1 MIEFHFEIDF
11 ELDESKYSDWLTRI
25 CQSEKSTVGDLNY
38 IFCTDEYLL
47 DINQKYLSHDTF
59 TDIITFD
66 YCEGDSVSGDVFIS
80 VDRVKDNAVDFKVSF
95 DQELNRVM
103 AHGVLHLLGFKDK
116 SAEDAVLMRRKENEK
131 MEMFHVEH

>member
-1 MIEFHFEIDF
+1 
-11 ELDESKYSDWLTRI
+11 LDESKYSDWLTRI
-25 CQSEKSTVGDLNY
+25 CKSEKSIVGDLNY

-66 YCEGDSVSGDVFIS
+66 YCEGNTISGDVFIS
-80 VDRVKDNAVDFKVSF
+80 VDRLKDNAVGFQVPF

-116 SAEDAVLMRRKENEK
+116 STEDAVLMRIKENEK

>member
-1 MIEFHFEIDF
+1 MEINTKV
-11 ELDESKYSDWLTRI
+11 STKYR
-25 CQSEKSTVGDLNY
+25 
-38 IFCTDEYLL
+38 

-66 YCEGDSVSGDVFIS
+66 YCEGNTISGDVFIS
-80 VDRVKDNAVDFKVSF
+80 VERVRDNAVEFQVTF

-116 SAEDAVLMRRKENEK
+116 STEDAVLMRIKENEK